1 MRNVW
6 LLSEREK
13 GMNLKE
19 RPAVWPFQG
28 KVSLSLFVCNTNYEV
43 DEFTCCSSICVFFRH
58 IYIYR
63 GERIETFLFI
73 GQSTKK
79 RERGTSPFNK
89 NPKRTHVYVCCCC
102 CCFLSSSFYDHFS
115 PCVFVRAFWS
125 FHLSLSYIFLYVSKC
140 AKLVNNKTT
149 KYKSIK
155 MSWER
160 KDDEVPWNDLKKK

>member
-1 MRNVW
+1 
-6 LLSEREK
+6 
-13 GMNLKE
+13 MNLKE

-102 CCFLSSSFYDHFS
+102 FC
-115 PCVFVRAFWS
+115 PRAFTI
-125 FHLSLSYIFLYVSKC
+125 IFLRVYLCGRFDPFTFHFHIFFCVSNC
-140 AKLVNNKTT
+140 VNLVNNKTT

-155 MSWER
+155 MS
-160 KDDEVPWNDLKKK
+160 